1 MNNYPDDRFY
11 YEQHEWLKMIDEKT
25 GIVGISY
32 YAQDSLGD
40 IVYLQAPETGKE
52 VAQGEEVAEIESVK
66 AVSTIYSPVSGK
78 IVEVNEEVINSPE
91 IINQD
96 PYEKGWIYKI
106 EITNPD
112 ELNSLMNAET
122 YRRFIEEG

>member
-96 PYEKGWIYKI
+96 PYEQGWIYKI